1 VSKAK
6 RARQKEGRQARIEAA
21 KKAAERRRKR
31 NLNIFLGAV
40 VALIAAILVI
50 TRFTGHAKKVNTTT
64 PPAATATATTPA
76 PTATPTPTSTPSS
89 TQTPTSS
96 ATASPNL
103 NLPPQA
109 TAAPAGVPSG
119 DQPCTT
125 TQPPKGAT
133 VNQSTPPPMT
143 ITPAK
148 NYFATFNTSCGQ
160 ILVSLDVKDSP
171 NTVNSFVYLAN
182 KGFYNGLTFHRVAKN
197 FAVQGGDPSGNG
209 SGGPGYSVQD
219 KVPAGVSYGLGT
231 VAMAKTGAEP
241 AGTSGSQFFIVPVD
255 TAAGNYTPDYAVLGH
270 VTVGTVAVQKMNALA
285 PASGDGPP
293 TQPIYIYNIVIST
306 T

>member
-1 VSKAK
+1 MSKAK

-40 VALIAAILVI
+40 VLLIAAILVI
-50 TRFTGHAKKVNTTT
+50 TRFTGHSKKVNTTT
-64 PPAATATATTPA
+64 PPAATATATTPV
-76 PTATPTPTSTPSS
+76 PSATPTASPTPASTSTPGA
-89 TQTPTSS
+89 TS
-96 ATASPNL
+96 SPNL
-103 NLPPQA
+103 SLPPQA

-125 TQPPKGAT
+125 TQPPRGAT

-143 ITPAK
+143 IDPSK
-148 NYFATFNTSCGQ
+148 NYFATINTSCGQ
-160 ILVSLDVKDSP
+160 ILVNLDVKDSP

-219 KVPAGVSYGLGT
+219 KVPAGVTYSLGT

-241 AGTSGSQFFIVPVD
+241 AGTSGSQFFIVPAD
-255 TAAGNYTPDYAVLGH
+255 SAAGNFTPDYAVLGH

-293 TQPIYIYNIVIST
+293 TQPIYIYTIVIST